1 MTGPVIDSETGLPK
15 KVHISLKH
23 QQRVPDT
30 AHRRPRYCLVR
41 QASAIKS
48 LTDVRAAW
56 GTDKF
61 LEGLQTADGLTEQII
76 LKVSTKTKIPQFLR
90 LFQDLR
96 RKKMAS

>member
-1 MTGPVIDSETGLPK
+1 MGK
-15 KVHISLKH
+15 KKKEAPGIVWWGK
-23 QQRVPDT
+23 
-30 AHRRPRYCLVR
+30 
-41 QASAIKS
+41 ASAIKS

-96 RKKMAS
+96 RKKMASWDLLLIKLDWED

>member
-1 MTGPVIDSETGLPK
+1 MTGPVINSGICLPK
-15 KVHISLKH
+15 KVHISLEH

-48 LTDVRAAW
+48 LPEVRDAW
-56 GTDKF
+56 GTDMC
-61 LEGLQTADGLTEQII
+61 LEGLPTTDGLTEQII
-76 LKVSTKTKIPQFLR
+76 LKVNTETKIPQFLR